1 MLIGGA
7 GGYRPDDLTP
17 RAWARMAVAAALP
30 VGDSERTWCDLG
42 DCDYELDPEDLEDL
56 EEDRT

>member
-1 MLIGGA
+1 
-7 GGYRPDDLTP
+7 
-17 RAWARMAVAAALP
+17 MAVAAALP

>member
-30 VGDSERTWCDLG
+30 VGDHERTWCDLD
-42 DCDYELDPEDLEDL
+42 DCDYELDPEDLE
-56 EEDRT
+56 ERRT